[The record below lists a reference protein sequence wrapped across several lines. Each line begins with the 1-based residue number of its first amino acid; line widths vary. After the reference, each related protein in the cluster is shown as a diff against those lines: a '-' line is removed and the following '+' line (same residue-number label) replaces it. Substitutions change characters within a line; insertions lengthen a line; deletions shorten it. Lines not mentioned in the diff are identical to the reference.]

1 MVGNLPNSESTGGR
15 ERGGQNIRLLSR
27 DHNISVATIRSLIQ
41 GSLAPLPVDPIPTR
55 VVIDNIRIT
64 LDDRGEIAICCDVF
78 YGVEED
84 WN

>member
-1 MVGNLPNSESTGGR
+1 MVGNLPNPDSTSGR
-15 ERGGQNIRLLSR
+15 GQGGQNIRILSR
-27 DHNISVATIRSLIQ
+27 DHNISFATIRSLIQ
-41 GSLAPLPVDPIPTR
+41 GSLAPLPVDPIPSR

-64 LDDRGEIAICCDVF
+64 LDERGEIAICCDVF

>member
-1 MVGNLPNSESTGGR
+1 MVGNLPNPDPTG
-15 ERGGQNIRLLSR
+15 ERGQGSQNIRLLSR
-27 DHNISVATIRSLIQ
+27 DHNISPATIRGLIQ

-64 LDDRGEIAICCDVF
+64 LDSRGEIAICCDVF